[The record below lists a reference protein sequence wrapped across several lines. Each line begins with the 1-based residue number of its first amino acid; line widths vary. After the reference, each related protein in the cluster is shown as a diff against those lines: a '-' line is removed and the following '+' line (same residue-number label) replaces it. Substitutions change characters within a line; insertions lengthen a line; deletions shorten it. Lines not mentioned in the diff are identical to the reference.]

1 MEIFEKGYWPLI
13 LMLVNLLWTALN
25 ARTQSGMIEQIRKE
39 FPTRTECAL
48 HHEICDA
55 HHAEACRRLDA
66 LETR

>member
-1 MEIFEKGYWPLI
+1 
-13 LMLVNLLWTALN
+13 
-25 ARTQSGMIEQIRKE
+25 MIEQIRKE